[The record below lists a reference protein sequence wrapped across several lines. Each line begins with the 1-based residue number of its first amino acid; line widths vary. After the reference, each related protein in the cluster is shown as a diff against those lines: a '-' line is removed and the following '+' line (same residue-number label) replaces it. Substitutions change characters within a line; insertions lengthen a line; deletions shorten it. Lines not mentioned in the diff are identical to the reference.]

1 MFLIL
6 GIVAV
11 VLFLLYIYGTVN
23 FDYWEKRGVIYE
35 KPIPYFG
42 NFKPV
47 YFQQTNPT
55 DFFQNL
61 YKKYPNE
68 KYVGIFLATKPTL
81 VIRDPELIKNIMS
94 TDFYHFYSR
103 AILPHKKVIEPVLRN
118 LFFAEGDLWRLLRQR
133 MTPAFT
139 TSKLKAMFPLIVG
152 TAEKLQTL
160 AADAA
165 RSGNEVDVR
174 DLMARFT
181 TDFIGAVGFGVEGEA
196 INDENSIF
204 RQIGKRIFTVTKT
217 DALRNMAKMMF
228 PNLFKDMKFFVPMI
242 EDNIMAIMKGVM
254 KDRNFKPSGRN
265 DFIDQLMDLKQKGKI
280 SIESIEKTNEDGTAA
295 MAELEL
301 DDFIMVGQLFL
312 FFAAGFET
320 SSSATSFTLHQLAFH
335 PEAQRR
341 CHEEIDRVLSR
352 YDNKLCYDA
361 ITEMKYLEMCFK

>member
-1 MFLIL
+1 
-6 GIVAV
+6 
-11 VLFLLYIYGTVN
+11 
-23 FDYWEKRGVIYE
+23 
-35 KPIPYFG
+35 
-42 NFKPV
+42 
-47 YFQQTNPT
+47 
-55 DFFQNL
+55 
-61 YKKYPNE
+61 
-68 KYVGIFLATKPTL
+68 
-81 VIRDPELIKNIMS
+81 MS
-94 TDFYHFYSR
+94 TDFYQFYSR

-165 RSGNEVDVR
+165 RTGNEVDVR